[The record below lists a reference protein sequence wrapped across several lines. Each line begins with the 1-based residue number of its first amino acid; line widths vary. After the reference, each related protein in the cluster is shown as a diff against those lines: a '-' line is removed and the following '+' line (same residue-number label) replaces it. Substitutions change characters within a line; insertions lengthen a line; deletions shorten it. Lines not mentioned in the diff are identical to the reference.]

1 MQGAGWHSFP
11 SNKNT
16 FGLQASCL
24 EIVIRMYSLELQIG
38 GMKQYCHADIIAVWV
53 VFTCR
58 AVMRDIFNVGFWSE
72 RMKNE

>member
-38 GMKQYCHADIIAVWV
+38 GMKQ
-53 VFTCR
+53 
-58 AVMRDIFNVGFWSE
+58 
-72 RMKNE
+72 